1 MNITYLNQDYGV
13 EVTFDLNSK
22 VFYNKSISVANPPEM
37 CFEVPYLPEG
47 AKLCLKLYKLD
58 ARNRSL
64 SGCADL
70 IVKLASADIARFKLG
85 CFKLGNGSH
94 YFEQNLMSLY
104 FNKKDFSMPMNELDK
119 DVSEFNQAGK
129 NLFMK
134 TYENILSK
142 FRKLTKSFE
151 SAEKDEKELTV
162 KEADE
167 EKKVDESEQETSGF
181 TSTTSE
187 PKSSLLNKL

>member
-13 EVTFDLNSK
+13 EVTFDLNNK
-22 VFYNKSISVANPPEM
+22 VYYNKSISVANPPEM
-37 CFEVPYLPEG
+37 CFEVPYLPDT

-58 ARNRSL
+58 ARNKSL

-104 FNKKDFSMPMNELDK
+104 FNKKDFSMPIDELDQ

-134 TYENILSK
+134 TYEKILNK
-142 FRKLTKSFE
+142 FRKLTKSFD
-151 SAEKDEKELTV
+151 SAEKESNEKELV
-162 KEADE
+162 E
-167 EKKVDESEQETSGF
+167 EKKVDENKPESSLS
-181 TSTTSE
+181 TSTE
-187 PKSSLLNKL
+187 I